1 MKLNHVNISEHKLT
15 PEELF
20 VGELLLRHLQLLQFN
35 AHEISELQLEAPMKL
50 NSARSVFLG
59 GGLFPTLA
67 LFNHSCDP
75 GIIR

>member
-1 MKLNHVNISEHKLT
+1 VDVSEHELT
-15 PEELF
+15 QDEVF
-20 VGELLLRHLQLLQFN
+20 VGGLLLRHLQLLQFN
-35 AHEISELQLEAPMKL
+35 AHEISELQLESPRKL

-75 GIIR
+75 GIVR